1 MQPSIAIATSRAKEL
16 AIVDFEYARDHDA
29 AAQAIRQLNEAL
41 RAPFGIK
48 LSGEATDLLAR
59 ATADP
64 PENLKTVI
72 VTSGRPS
79 EVEEQV
85 RRLRERKITTLLEAT
100 CLEHARAGATVGVD
114 GLIAKGH
121 EAGGRVGD
129 ETTFILNPATRLVPL
144 RD

>member
-100 CLEHARAGATVGVD
+100 RARRSDGRSRWVNREGAR
-114 GLIAKGH
+114 
-121 EAGGRVGD
+121 GGWQGWG
-129 ETTFILNPATRLVPL
+129 
-144 RD
+144 